1 MTERWQRGFGSTWT
15 GLAVTAVAVASS
27 ALIGFATGA
36 VRWVWLGVA
45 VVAALLLFAV
55 NRVHEIDRA
64 AREAE
69 VEDLAESVRVT
80 EHGAIAS
87 AVVPL
92 LRLVNQIH
100 EEPDPTARVGL
111 RRQAV
116 TGVLNSCTAV
126 CGPLGEVRA
135 CWYALDVHAD
145 GTVAGLRF
153 VEYAGR
159 SDEPRVRFDATTVTG
174 RQVLQA
180 VLADEKVFV
189 ADLHAE
195 RPPAWGPADT
205 ASGHYVSF
213 LAVPVRGEHQVHGM
227 LTIDARH
234 GGILSAER
242 DEPLIMLLARVLASA
257 LAERFDEDAP

>member
-1 MTERWQRGFGSTWT
+1 MERWRRGFGSTWT
-15 GLAVTAVAVASS
+15 GLTLTTLAVLS
-27 ALIGFATGA
+27 AAMLGLTH
-36 VRWVWLGVA
+36 GVA
-45 VVAALLLFAV
+45 RVLWSVVGLIAALVLFVA
-55 NRVHEIDRA
+55 NRAHEAERA
-64 AREAE
+64 ARDTE
-69 VEDLAESVRVT
+69 VEDLAEAARVT
-80 EHGAIAS
+80 AHGAIAS

-100 EEPDPTARVGL
+100 EEPDPHARSSL

-145 GTVAGLRF
+145 GRVLGLRF
-153 VEYAGR
+153 DEYAGR
-159 SDEPRVRFDATTVTG
+159 PDEPRVRFDASTATG
-174 RQVLQA
+174 RQVLDSL
-180 VLADEKVFV
+180 LADEQVFV
-189 ADLHAE
+189 ADLRVT
-195 RPPAWGPADT
+195 RPPAWDPSDV

-234 GGILSAER
+234 GGVLTAER
-242 DEPLIMLLARVLASA
+242 DEPLITLLARVLAAA
-257 LAERFDEDAP
+257 LAERFEEDVG

>member
-1 MTERWQRGFGSTWT
+1 MIERWRSGFASTWA
-15 GLAVTAVAVASS
+15 GLALTA
-27 ALIGFATGA
+27 L
-36 VRWVWLGVA
+36 A
-45 VVAALLLFAV
+45 VVSAALLGFTHGVARVLWLVVGAAATLVLFAA
-55 NRVHEIDRA
+55 NRAHDAERA
-64 AREAE
+64 ARDAE
-69 VEDLAESVRVT
+69 VEELAESVRVK
-80 EHGAIAS
+80 EHGAMAS

-92 LRLVNQIH
+92 LRLVNQVH
-100 EEPDPTARVGL
+100 EEPDPGERASL

-145 GTVAGLRF
+145 GTVRGLRF

-159 SDEPRVRFDATTVTG
+159 ADEPRVRFDASTATG
-174 RQVLQA
+174 RQVVDSL
-180 VLADEKVFV
+180 LADEQVFV
-189 ADLHAE
+189 ADLRVT
-195 RPPAWGPADT
+195 RPPAWDPADE

-234 GGILSAER
+234 GGVLSAER
-242 DEPLIMLLARVLASA
+242 DEPLIMLLARVLAAA
-257 LAERFDEDAP
+257 LAERFEEDGG